1 MKNKHLILIGCLL
14 LAACSPKEDKLPDPT
29 VFRTS
34 PGVVQ
39 VTAVRQKSIIK
50 VECDQPWTVKL
61 AKGEW
66 VTLLGKQAGTD
77 NNGQVEVEFA
87 LNPEME
93 QRKDTLVF
101 SSGSQ
106 TRKVALLQRSV
117 ESIVMQKEIRLNA
130 TEASVVRIDSP
141 DAWRLVS
148 DGSDW
153 FDLSPTSGNAGNQSF
168 TLRAKDENLN
178 VGTRTA
184 ALRLIIGE
192 KDEIPLTVY
201 QLQKDVIILD
211 GSKVKIDYRGGLV
224 KVQTQ
229 TNVDFSVS
237 YTSDW
242 VETVT
247 TKGLNEDITCFQ
259 VARYEGRLGR
269 SVTITFKGAGLTQTF
284 EIEQEA
290 MDPLLRMSDIGV
302 YDVYGSSW
310 TYEPLS
316 DQLLC
321 SAQDAAYS
329 FAILTPEYSKAVEVM
344 TPSLAQAK
352 EDDEVAVRLV
362 LNRNSQI
369 DTDMSLTMKVL
380 RIADGKAWLRAEDGP
395 GCIIL
400 QQVAAL

>member
-1 MKNKHLILIGCLL
+1 M
-14 LAACSPKEDKLPDPT
+14 
-29 VFRTS
+29 
-34 PGVVQ
+34 
-39 VTAVRQKSIIK
+39 
-50 VECDQPWTVKL
+50 
-61 AKGEW
+61 
-66 VTLLGKQAGTD
+66 
-77 NNGQVEVEFA
+77 
-87 LNPEME
+87 
-93 QRKDTLVF
+93 
-101 SSGSQ
+101 
-106 TRKVALLQRSV
+106 
-117 ESIVMQKEIRLNA
+117 
-130 TEASVVRIDSP
+130 
-141 DAWRLVS
+141 
-148 DGSDW
+148 
-153 FDLSPTSGNAGNQSF
+153 
-168 TLRAKDENLN
+168 
-178 VGTRTA
+178 
-184 ALRLIIGE
+184 
-192 KDEIPLTVY
+192 
-201 QLQKDVIILD
+201 
-211 GSKVKIDYRGGLV
+211 
-224 KVQTQ
+224 
-229 TNVDFSVS
+229 
-237 YTSDW
+237 
-242 VETVT
+242 
-247 TKGLNEDITCFQ
+247 
-259 VARYEGRLGR
+259 GR

-329 FAILTPEYSKAVEVM
+329 FAILTPEYSKAVEVK